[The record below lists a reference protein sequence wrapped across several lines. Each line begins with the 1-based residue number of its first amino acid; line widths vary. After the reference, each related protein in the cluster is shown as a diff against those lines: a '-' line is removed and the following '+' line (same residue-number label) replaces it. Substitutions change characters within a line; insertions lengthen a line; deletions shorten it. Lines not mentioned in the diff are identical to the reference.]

1 MCPTLA
7 FYDTEH
13 SAPWLG
19 HQVVLQQRYS
29 TLHMVQA
36 AGPPHARR
44 PLLPSPKPTPQTPC
58 AAVFDPRFYRPGVV
72 KTPGGRPG
80 KLAPARRSTA
90 QGGDYPISVS
100 NEQLGKSTAAELRHG
115 LTTGAMHCSAPTG
128 PTAVIT
134 ESATD
139 RSRYSAINK
148 MSGKHE
154 LLPVA
159 SWRFGDETN
168 ETAEVYRV
176 VSRTEAMLSPPLV

>member
-1 MCPTLA
+1 
-7 FYDTEH
+7 
-13 SAPWLG
+13 
-19 HQVVLQQRYS
+19 
-29 TLHMVQA
+29 MVQT

-44 PLLPSPKPTPQTPC
+44 PLLPSPKPTPQTSC

-80 KLAPARRSTA
+80 KLAPAKRSTA

-139 RSRYSAINK
+139 KRRYSAINK

-154 LLPVA
+154 PLPVA
-159 SWRFGDETN
+159 RWRFGDGN
-168 ETAEVYRV
+168 CGGVPRWRRREV
-176 VSRTEAMLSPPLV
+176 S